1 MLLALASTPFLE
13 YTPILA
19 GDGER
24 EPFHAVLTP
33 GALLLRGHHLR
44 HRCCEIELH
53 QLPGQIIHLTPV
65 PGAGCRDQSSHA

>member
-1 MLLALASTPFLE
+1 MLLALAWSPLLE

-24 EPFHAVLTP
+24 EPLHAVLTS
-33 GALLLRGHHLR
+33 GALPSRGHHLR
-44 HRCCEIELH
+44 HRHCEIELH

-65 PGAGCRDQSSHA
+65 PGAGCRDQSSYA